1 MSVFRE
7 HLSEPFSTQE
17 VGSSSSGKWNY
28 RERRWWWRWLT
39 CVNNSVIWRIPAVPT
54 KIRPRSTCVECN
66 QAPIQ
71 LYTHGELFLFRYR
84 ATLDSILLSS
94 GEELVDALK
103 TFIEASTLFL
113 SRWHFTLADTKETSS
128 GIYKIFQNIAGF
140 NTPQTGYKRIAE
152 PSESPASQILAICQQ
167 IVGKF
172 DQKFQQISINYV
184 HIKFVSC
191 RQICRCEST
200 LLTKLSKVES
210 YYQFLS
216 SCSTLYMVFIN
227 NFSSVCFYSL
237 LFIEC

>member
-1 MSVFRE
+1 MVVTVAYVRQQ
-7 HLSEPFSTQE
+7 LSNLAHSG
-17 VGSSSSGKWNY
+17 GSHKDQAEKY
-28 RERRWWWRWLT
+28 
-39 CVNNSVIWRIPAVPT
+39 
-54 KIRPRSTCVECN
+54 VECN

-128 GIYKIFQNIAGF
+128 GIYKIFRNIAGF

-152 PSESPASQILAICQQ
+152 PSEWSPASQILAICQQ

-172 DQKFQQISINYV
+172 D
-184 HIKFVSC
+184 
-191 RQICRCEST
+191 
-200 LLTKLSKVES
+200 
-210 YYQFLS
+210 
-216 SCSTLYMVFIN
+216 
-227 NFSSVCFYSL
+227 
-237 LFIEC
+237 